1 MGGVECT
8 MLLRSSIFISLSS
21 QTSSLLSFLS
31 TSASKPTFSLILLF
45 TLFLSSVPVASE
57 SDVVKVKV
65 RPLKPSDYDLGP
77 SFTKEFS
84 LVGKDKK
91 SEKLRVMK
99 KPSLFNKNFKVS
111 KCGMSGCKDE
121 PLKAEEEEL
130 ATRCS
135 FSGKLDSDPD
145 STVYISGCAGEESMD
160 ISLMSKKSKL
170 RFNTYRVEKAGKI
183 KVDENSTFSDVRKNK
198 ENEDSKDYKWTNI
211 GSDYSGDKS
220 GIPSVLVNG
229 YTYSYVHKES
239 KNGEKCC
246 RPIKSKCDVNKKLG
260 NTCKISRGEVK
271 CGKGCSQVI
280 KALKKLQR
288 KE

>member
-1 MGGVECT
+1 MGSA
-8 MLLRSSIFISLSS
+8 MILLNCF
-21 QTSSLLSFLS
+21 TSFFTLLSTLTA
-31 TSASKPTFSLILLF
+31 TSTFSLILLL
-45 TLFLSSVPVASE
+45 TSSLFSSVPVAGDE
-57 SDVVKVKV
+57 SDVIQVKV
-65 RPLKPSDYDLGP
+65 RALKPSDYDLGP

-135 FSGKLDSDPD
+135 FSGRLDSDPD

-183 KVDENSTFSDVRKNK
+183 KVDDNITFSDVREIK
-198 ENEDSKDYKWTNI
+198 ENGDYQDNELTNMW
-211 GSDYSGDKS
+211 SDYSGEKDDD
-220 GIPSVLVNG
+220 GFPIVLLKNG
-229 YTYSYVHKES
+229 YTYSYVPKES
-239 KNGEKCC
+239 INGEECC
-246 RPIKSKCDVNKKLG
+246 RPVKSKCRMKENWG
-260 NTCKISRGEVK
+260 NICKISRGQIR
-271 CGKGCSQVI
+271 CGKGCTRII
-280 KALKKLQR
+280 KALK
-288 KE
+288 